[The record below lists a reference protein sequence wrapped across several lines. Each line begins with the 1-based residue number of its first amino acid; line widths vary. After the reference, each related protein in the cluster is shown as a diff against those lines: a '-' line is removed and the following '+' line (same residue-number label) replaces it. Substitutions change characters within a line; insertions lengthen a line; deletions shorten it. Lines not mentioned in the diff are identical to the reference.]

1 MLKLRFASLV
11 ALLAVAIAFPAIA
24 AEQARVTLL
33 HTTDLHGALTSW
45 DYAAGHVSNRGLV
58 KLATMIRAARAGD
71 APTIL
76 IDAGDALEGG
86 VEAAYRMG
94 PQRRP
99 DPMVAAMNALGY
111 DAMVAGNHEFDYG
124 WGALERA
131 RKASRFPWLGANV
144 VRARDGRS
152 LLVPSIVKQ
161 AGPLRIGVI
170 GICTPAVPRFMDS
183 TNVKGVR
190 FDDPVAAARRE
201 SARLRTQEGCD
212 AVILVAHSG
221 LERDP
226 VTGVERRGDTPDE
239 NWGYRLA
246 THVPGIDVLVLGH
259 SHVVIPFARIQGV
272 LVTQAG
278 KNGEQLG
285 RVELTFTR
293 EQAGSPW
300 RISQNRGYMTAVTDS
315 VLDDPALAALASP
328 WHDEA
333 LTLLAQNIGSTARDL
348 DAPRGRMANGPLWEL
363 IHRAQLAASGAEVSL
378 AALPDPTARIGSGPV
393 TRGDLLRVYPYAN
406 SLGIVE
412 MTGAELRE
420 TLEQSAR
427 AFTAYHYAAGD
438 PLFDPSFP
446 GYNFDTASGV
456 EYGIDLTHASGERI
470 VDLKFHGVAVEPA
483 QRFKVVVNSYRMNGG
498 GGFEAVRRA
507 RRLRTLGVTVRE
519 AMARYLAKNAP
530 NDGAAPAN
538 WTLHPDHATHV
549 ERPLIDL
556 LVRRGVLT
564 PEAVRHLR
572 ASEPATSSDVQ
583 EWLARAYSWHPVGA
597 DTPLAWAAE
606 AQRSGI
612 SLPPV
617 VTRDAIAEACTRAA
631 LRSRYA
637 GLETATGEQDRESID
652 SFRRALLTGVSEPGA
667 VPTRAQALG
676 MIANARF
683 PTIRVLETTD
693 FHGAILP
700 GAPRNNRP
708 IGGSAVL
715 AAWIERLRAEN
726 PEGTVL
732 IDGGDMFQG
741 TMISNLQ
748 FGRPVVTQMN
758 ALGYAA
764 VAVGNHEFDWGPDT
778 LVARVHE
785 MKFAALSANLRDRKT
800 GLLPAWVRSD
810 TSFARRGARVS
821 VLGLSYRF
829 TPSVT
834 LSKYVAHL
842 EFLDDST
849 VAAGIVPR
857 LRPACDIVV
866 GVGHIPAESD
876 SNRRASSGD
885 LTRLA
890 QIPGVDAWFGG
901 HSHNLVLDNVNGVPI
916 AIAGSHG
923 GTIAVCDLTTDP
935 VQRIVVERR
944 CELRTTYGDEIAPDS
959 VMQSRVARWNAAVAP
974 IAEQRLGSNLRRLTR
989 NRGGES
995 TLGNFVTDAIR
1006 VASGADV
1013 AMQNSGGLRAD
1024 LAEGAVTKGTIYEV
1038 MPFDNRVFTL
1048 GITGAEVRTALEQG
1062 LRAERVTQV
1071 SGIKYTFDL
1080 AAPAGQRVQSLTLAD
1095 GQPLGEQRI
1104 YTVACNDFMATGG
1117 DDYSVL
1123 SGGRNRLETDLRV
1136 RDVLEQLVVR
1146 LTKDGK
1152 PLDYQ
1157 PEKRIERVGTTPAKR
1172 ENN

>member
-1 MLKLRFASLV
+1 MRTFRNASLV
-11 ALLAVAIAFPAIA
+11 SLLVFAIACPAIA
-24 AEQARVTLL
+24 AEQARVTIL

-45 DYAAGHVSNRGLV
+45 DYAAGRASNRGLV
-58 KLATMIRAARAGD
+58 KLATLIRAARAGD
-71 APTIL
+71 VPTIL
-76 IDAGDALEGG
+76 LDAGDAIEGG

-99 DPMVAAMNALGY
+99 DPMITAMNALGY

-124 WGALERA
+124 WNMLERA

-144 VRARDGRS
+144 VRARGGRS

-170 GICTPAVPRFMDS
+170 GICTPAVPLFMDT

-201 SARLRTQEGCD
+201 SDRLRTVERCD
-212 AVILVAHSG
+212 AVVLVAHTG

-226 VTGVERRGDTPDE
+226 VTGIERRGDTPDE
-239 NWGYRLA
+239 NWGHRLA
-246 THVPGIDVLVLGH
+246 TQVPGIDVLVLGH
-259 SHVVIPFARIQGV
+259 SHAVIPFARIQGV
-272 LVTQAG
+272 LMTQAG
-278 KNGEQLG
+278 KSGEQLG

-293 EQAGSPW
+293 EQEDGPW
-300 RISQNRGYMTAVTDS
+300 RISQNRGYMTAVVDT
-315 VLDDPALAALASP
+315 VADDPALASLARP

-333 LTLLAQNIGSTARDL
+333 LALLAQPVGRTGADL
-348 DAPRGRMANGPLWEL
+348 DAPRGRLANGPLWEL
-363 IHRAQLAASGAEVSL
+363 IHRAQLAASGADVSL
-378 AALPDPTARIGSGPV
+378 AALPDPTARIAAGPV

-406 SLGIVE
+406 TLGVVE
-412 MTGAELRE
+412 MTGTELRE

-427 AFTAYHYAAGD
+427 AFHDYRYTAGSA
-438 PLFDPSFP
+438 LFDPGFP

-456 EYGIDLTHASGERI
+456 EYTIDLTHTAGERI
-470 VDLKFHGVAVEPA
+470 VDLKFHGVPVEPA

-507 RRLRTLGVTVRE
+507 RRLRSLDITVRE
-519 AMARYLAKNAP
+519 AMASLLARA
-530 NDGAAPAN
+530 GSYVGTAPAA
-538 WTLHPDHATHV
+538 WTLRPDHAAHV

-564 PEAVRHLR
+564 PEAVLQLR
-572 ASEPATSSDVQ
+572 SDEPATGGEIE
-583 EWLARAYSWHPVGA
+583 EWIARAYSWRPA
-597 DTPLAWAAE
+597 SARTQTDMAQSWAAE
-606 AQRSGI
+606 AQRAGI
-612 SLPPV
+612 SVPNV

-637 GLETATGEQDRESID
+637 GFETVSGELDQESIA
-652 SFRRALLTGVSEPGA
+652 SFRRALGTGVSAIGA
-667 VPTRAQALG
+667 APTRAQALG
-676 MIANARF
+676 MISNARY

-700 GAPRNNRP
+700 GAPRNNRSS
-708 IGGSAVL
+708 GGSAVL
-715 AAWIERLRAEN
+715 AAWIEKLRAEN

-748 FGRPVVTQMN
+748 FGRPVVAQMN

-764 VAVGNHEFDWGPDT
+764 AAVGNHEFDWGPDT
-778 LVARVHE
+778 LIQRARE
-785 MKFAALSANLRDRKT
+785 MQFTVLSANMRDRKT
-800 GLLPAWVRSD
+800 GRLPTWVRSD

-821 VLGLSYRF
+821 VLGLSYRN

-849 VAAGIVPR
+849 AAAAVVPR
-857 LRPACDIVV
+857 LRPVSDVVV
-866 GVGHIPAESD
+866 GVGHVPAESD
-876 SNRRASSGD
+876 SNRKARGGD
-885 LTRLA
+885 LTRVA
-890 QIPGVDAWFGG
+890 RIPGVDAWFGG
-901 HSHNLVLDNVNGVPI
+901 HSHNLVLDNVGGVPI

-923 GTIAVCDLTTDP
+923 GTLAVCDLVTDP
-935 VQRIVVERR
+935 VQRVVIERR
-944 CELRTTYGDEIAPDS
+944 TELRTTYADEVTADPA
-959 VMQSRVARWNAAVAP
+959 MLARVATWNAAVAP
-974 IAEQRLGSNLRRLTR
+974 IADQRLGSNARRLTR

-1006 VASGADV
+1006 VASGVDV
-1013 AMQNSGGLRAD
+1013 ALQNSGGLRAD
-1024 LAEGAVTKGTIYEV
+1024 LAEGPVTKGTIYEV

-1048 GITGAEVRTALEQG
+1048 EISGADVKTAIEQG
-1062 LRAERVTQV
+1062 LRGERVTQV

-1080 AAPAGQRVQSLTLAD
+1080 AAPAGQRLRSLTLAD
-1095 GQPLGEQRI
+1095 GHPIDDQRI
-1104 YTVACNDFMATGG
+1104 YKVACNDFMATGG

-1123 SGGRNRLETDLRV
+1123 SGGRNRLETDIRV
-1136 RDVLEQLVVR
+1136 RDAIEQFVMQ
-1146 LTKDGK
+1146 LTRDGR
-1152 PLDYQ
+1152 PVDYQ
-1157 PEKRIERVGTTPAKR
+1157 PEKRIEKVAPGG
-1172 ENN
+1172 N